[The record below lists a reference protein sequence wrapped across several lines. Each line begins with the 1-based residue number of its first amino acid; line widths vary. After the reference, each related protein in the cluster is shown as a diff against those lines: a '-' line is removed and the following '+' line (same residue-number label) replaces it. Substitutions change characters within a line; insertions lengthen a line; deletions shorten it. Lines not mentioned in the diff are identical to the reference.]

1 MNSPRLSIVTVN
13 YNKPHFIRHLLQG
26 LETSRPSVEF
36 EYLVVDN
43 ASVDGSAEAIAQQFP
58 WAKLIRSSKNL
69 GFGGGNN
76 LALREARGEYIF
88 LCNPDLTLFPGELEK
103 WVEWM
108 DEHPDVGISS
118 PRVLNPDGTD
128 QISCYRFPTLLTPL
142 LRRSF
147 LGQLP
152 YARRA
157 VSDYTMSD
165 MDREREQDVD
175 WVFGAAVL
183 IRRDILDKIGLF
195 DERFFMYFEDADLC
209 RRAWE
214 AGSRVSYTPVAKV
227 MHYHQRE
234 SRVRKSLE
242 FLALF
247 TNSLARAHFLSG
259 LKYFLKYFRKP
270 NPRRVSPLTG
280 TTE

>member
-1 MNSPRLSIVTVN
+1 MNSARVSIITVN
-13 YNKPHFIRHLLQG
+13 YNKPHFIRHLLKG
-26 LETSRPSVEF
+26 LEAARPALDF
-36 EYLVVDN
+36 EYFVVDN
-43 ASVDGSAEAIAQQFP
+43 ASSDGSVTMIAEQFS
-58 WAKLIRSSKNL
+58 WVKLIRSDKNL

-76 LALREARGEYIF
+76 LALRQAQGEYIF

-103 WVEWM
+103 WVKAM

-128 QISCYRFPTLLTPL
+128 QISCYRFPTLFTPL
-142 LRRSF
+142 LRRTF

-152 YARRA
+152 YAREA
-157 VSDYTMSD
+157 VAGYTMSD
-165 MDREREQDVD
+165 MDRERAQDVD

-183 IRRDILDKIGLF
+183 IRRDLLAKIGFF

-214 AGSRVSYTPVAKV
+214 AGSRVSYLPVSKV
-227 MHYHQRE
+227 MHYHQRD
-234 SRVRKSLE
+234 SRVRKTLE
-242 FLALF
+242 FLALL

-270 NPRRVSPLTG
+270 NPRKISPGL
-280 TTE
+280 